1 MSSLSNLQ
9 SKNMSKKSIIVEQ
22 RIPERRMYKDQ
33 IGGSRDTLRSKH
45 SGVSSRPISR
55 LEKLEEGDEGE
66 GIPRIET
73 QNALY
78 IIEEIQNEE
87 IMAIASTKTDTRLPM
102 KSALKLI
109 KAKDKIPEKEESF
122 RSVGDLNNNLVDQ
135 IKIVEN
141 VNVNVNENVN
151 EDLTNKFREDIE
163 EFKDFHT
170 FEVEGDDVGSGGV
183 PEVEGIDSY
192 SDGTFIIL
200 ILNLIY

>member
-1 MSSLSNLQ
+1 
-9 SKNMSKKSIIVEQ
+9 
-22 RIPERRMYKDQ
+22 MYKDQ

-66 GIPRIET
+66 GIPRIKT
-73 QNALY
+73 QSALY

-87 IMAIASTKTDTRLPM
+87 IMAMASSKADTRLPM

-109 KAKDKIPEKEESF
+109 KAKDKIPGKEESF
-122 RSVGDLNNNLVDQ
+122 RSVGAPQDLNNNLGDQ
-135 IKIVEN
+135 MKIMEN
-141 VNVNVNENVN
+141 VNVNVNEKVNVNVN
-151 EDLTNKFREDIE
+151 EDLTSKFREDIE

-192 SDGTFIIL
+192 SEG
-200 ILNLIY
+200 N